1 MNAEQLKRI
10 MPYAT
15 LANIRKYLPFLN
27 ELMPKFDIDTPLRKA
42 HFIAQIAHE
51 SGSFRYVKE
60 LASGKAYDTGI
71 LAKRLGNTPEA
82 DGDGQL
88 YKGRGLI
95 QLTGLTNYRL
105 FAQFLKYN
113 PNVVDHPERVEEPR
127 LAVMAACWYWQ
138 RNNINSL
145 ADKDDI
151 TAVTRKV
158 NGGTNGINDSKFFL
172 ERAKK
177 EDL

>member
-71 LAKRLGNTPEA
+71 LAKRLGKTDSSIK
-82 DGDGQL
+82 DGDL
-88 YKGRGLI
+88 Y
-95 QLTGLTNYRL
+95 N
-105 FAQFLKYN
+105 
-113 PNVVDHPERVEEPR
+113 
-127 LAVMAACWYWQ
+127 
-138 RNNINSL
+138 
-145 ADKDDI
+145 
-151 TAVTRKV
+151 
-158 NGGTNGINDSKFFL
+158 
-172 ERAKK
+172 
-177 EDL
+177 